1 MIKYILKRILYLIPV
16 MLLVTLIVFFLM
28 SITKGD
34 PARIVVGE
42 SASLEA
48 VEAMRESMGLNDP
61 FFIRYLRYVR
71 DLFLHGN
78 MGTSYKSGLPVM
90 KEITSALPST
100 IRLSLAAITI
110 AILIGIPIGII
121 SATKQ
126 YSFFDNFTMIL
137 GLIGISMPVF
147 WLGLLLIL
155 LFSVRL
161 GWFPPSGLTSFR
173 HVVLP
178 AFTLGTQSIA
188 VFARMTRSSMLEVIR
203 QDYIRTVRAKGLP
216 EIMITFSH
224 VLRNALIP
232 IVTVIGLQFGQLI
245 GGAVLTETIF
255 SIPGIGRLMV
265 QALKNRDYPVILGCV
280 LFISVMF
287 CLVNLVIDVIYA
299 FLDPKIKAQYSRG
312 RKSK

>member
-1 MIKYILKRILYLIPV
+1 MIKYILKRVLALIPV

-28 SITKGD
+28 SITRGD
-34 PARIVVGE
+34 PARIVLGE
-42 SASLEA
+42 SASLEE

-61 FFIRYLRYVR
+61 FIIRYARYVR
-71 DLFLHGN
+71 DLFLHGDL
-78 MGTSYKSGLPVM
+78 GTSYKSGLPVM

-100 IRLSLAAITI
+100 IKLSLAAIVI

-121 SATKQ
+121 SATRQ

-155 LFSVRL
+155 LFSVKL

-203 QDYIRTVRAKGLP
+203 QDYIRTVRAKGQK
-216 EIMITFSH
+216 ESRITLDH
-224 VLRNALIP
+224 VLRNALVP
-232 IVTVIGLQFGQLI
+232 IVTVVGIQFGNLL
-245 GGAVLTETIF
+245 GGAVLCETIF
-255 SIPGIGRLMV
+255 SINGVGRLMV
-265 QALKNRDYPVILGCV
+265 DAIKQRDFPVVQGGV
-280 LFISVMF
+280 LFISLAF
-287 CLVNLVIDVIYA
+287 CLINLIIDIIYA
-299 FLDPKIKAQYSRG
+299 FLDPKIKSQY
-312 RKSK
+312 K

>member
-42 SASLEA
+42 SASLEE

-147 WLGLLLIL
+147 WLGLLLMYYLGVLLHLLPVVGELSPRGMIMPIITICFHQICTYVRQIRTALLEEMSQDYVRGLRSRGIPRRNIIL
-155 LFSVRL
+155 KN
-161 GWFPPSGLTSFR
+161 
-173 HVVLP
+173 VLP
-178 AFTLGTQSIA
+178 N
-188 VFARMTRSSMLEVIR
+188 SMLPLITLLGLSMGSLLGGTAIVEVIFT
-203 QDYIRTVRAKGLP
+203 YPGMGNLAVNAITGL
-216 EIMITFSH
+216 
-224 VLRNALIP
+224 
-232 IVTVIGLQFGQLI
+232 
-245 GGAVLTETIF
+245 
-255 SIPGIGRLMV
+255 
-265 QALKNRDYPVILGCV
+265 DYPVVQAYV
-280 LFISVMF
+280 LWVALIYMVINLIVDISYNFI
-287 CLVNLVIDVIYA
+287 
-299 FLDPKIKAQYSRG
+299 DPRMRVKR
-312 RKSK
+312 

>member
-42 SASLEA
+42 SASLEE

-90 KEITSALPST
+90 KEIMSALPST

-188 VFARMTRSSMLEVIR
+188 VFARSSMLEVIR
-203 QDYIRTVRAKGLP
+203 QDYIRTVRAKGQT
-216 EIMITFSH
+216 ETRITLDH
-224 VLRNALIP
+224 VLRNALVP
-232 IVTVIGLQFGQLI
+232 IVTVVGIQFGNLL
-245 GGAVLTETIF
+245 GGAVLCETIF
-255 SIPGIGRLMV
+255 SINGVGRLMV
-265 QALKNRDYPVILGCV
+265 DAIKQRDFPVVQGGV
-280 LFISVMF
+280 LFISLAF
-287 CLVNLVIDVIYA
+287 CLINLIIDIVYS
-299 FLDPKIKAQYSRG
+299 FLDPKIKSQY
-312 RKSK
+312 K

>member
-34 PARIVVGE
+34 PARIMVGE
-42 SASLEA
+42 SASLEE
-48 VEAMRESMGLNDP
+48 VEAMREKMGLNDP
-61 FFIRYLRYVR
+61 FFIRYLHYVR

-78 MGTSYKSGLPVM
+78 LGTSYRSGLPVM

-100 IRLSLAAITI
+100 IKLSLAAIVI

-203 QDYIRTVRAKGLP
+203 QDYIRTVRAKGQT
-216 EIMITFSH
+216 EARITLDH
-224 VLRNALIP
+224 VLRNALVP
-232 IVTVIGLQFGQLI
+232 IVTVVGIQFGNLL
-245 GGAVLTETIF
+245 GGAVLCETIF
-255 SIPGIGRLMV
+255 SINGVGRLMV
-265 QALKNRDYPVILGCV
+265 DAIKQRDFPVVQGGV
-280 LFISVMF
+280 LFISLAF
-287 CLVNLVIDVIYA
+287 CLINLIIDILYS
-299 FLDPKIKAQYSRG
+299 FLDPKIKSQY
-312 RKSK
+312 K

>member
-42 SASLEA
+42 TASLEE
-48 VEAMRESMGLNDP
+48 VEAMREEMGLNDP
-61 FFIRYLRYVR
+61 FLIRYLRYVR
-71 DLFLHGN
+71 DLFLKGDL
-78 MGTSYKSGLPVM
+78 GTSYKSGLPVM
-90 KEITSALPST
+90 SEITSALPST
-100 IRLSLAAITI
+100 IKLSVAAIII
-110 AILIGIPIGII
+110 AVLVGIPIGII

-155 LFSVRL
+155 LFSVKL
-161 GWFPPSGLTSFR
+161 GWLPPSGLTSFR
-173 HVVLP
+173 HVILP

-203 QDYIRTVRAKGLP
+203 QDYIRTVRAKGQK
-216 EIMITFSH
+216 ESRITLDH
-224 VLRNALIP
+224 VLRNALVP
-232 IVTVIGLQFGQLI
+232 IVTVVGIQFGNLL
-245 GGAVLTETIF
+245 GGAVLCETIF
-255 SIPGIGRLMV
+255 SINGVGRLMV
-265 QALKNRDYPVILGCV
+265 NAIKQRDFPVVQGGV
-280 LFISVMF
+280 LFISLAF
-287 CLVNLVIDVIYA
+287 CLINLLIDILYA
-299 FLDPKIKAQYSRG
+299 FLDPKIKSQY
-312 RKSK
+312 K

>member
-1 MIKYILKRILYLIPV
+1 MIKYILKRVLALIPV

-28 SITKGD
+28 SITRGD
-34 PARIVVGE
+34 PARIVLGE
-42 SASLEA
+42 SASLEE

-61 FFIRYLRYVR
+61 FIIRYARYVR
-71 DLFLHGN
+71 DLFLHGDL
-78 MGTSYKSGLPVM
+78 GTSYKSGLPVM

-100 IRLSLAAITI
+100 VKLSLAAIVI

-121 SATKQ
+121 SATRQ

-203 QDYIRTVRAKGLP
+203 QDYIRTVRAKGQK
-216 EIMITFSH
+216 ESRITLDH
-224 VLRNALIP
+224 VLRNALVP
-232 IVTVIGLQFGQLI
+232 IVTVVGIQFGNLL
-245 GGAVLTETIF
+245 GGAVLCETIF
-255 SIPGIGRLMV
+255 SINGVGRLMV
-265 QALKNRDYPVILGCV
+265 DAIKQRDFPVVQGGV
-280 LFISVMF
+280 LFISLAF
-287 CLVNLVIDVIYA
+287 CLINLIIDIIYA
-299 FLDPKIKAQYSRG
+299 FLDPKIKSQY
-312 RKSK
+312 K

>member
-42 SASLEA
+42 SASLEE

>member
-42 SASLEA
+42 SASLEE

-155 LFSVRL
+155 LLSVRL

-203 QDYIRTVRAKGLP
+203 QD
-216 EIMITFSH
+216 
-224 VLRNALIP
+224 
-232 IVTVIGLQFGQLI
+232 
-245 GGAVLTETIF
+245 
-255 SIPGIGRLMV
+255 
-265 QALKNRDYPVILGCV
+265 
-280 LFISVMF
+280 
-287 CLVNLVIDVIYA
+287 
-299 FLDPKIKAQYSRG
+299 
-312 RKSK
+312 

>member
-1 MIKYILKRILYLIPV
+1 MIKYILKRILALIPV

-34 PARIVVGE
+34 PARIVLGE
-42 SASLEA
+42 SASIEE

-61 FFIRYLRYVR
+61 FIIRYARYVR
-71 DLFLHGN
+71 DLFLHGDL
-78 MGTSYKSGLPVM
+78 GTSYKSGLPVM

-100 IRLSLAAITI
+100 VRLSVAAIII

-155 LFSVRL
+155 LFSVKL
-161 GWFPPSGLTSFR
+161 GWLPPSGLTSFR
-173 HVVLP
+173 HVILP

-203 QDYIRTVRAKGLP
+203 QDYIRTVRAKGQK
-216 EIMITFSH
+216 ESRITLDH
-224 VLRNALIP
+224 VLRNALVP
-232 IVTVIGLQFGQLI
+232 IVTVVGIQFGNLL
-245 GGAVLTETIF
+245 GGAVLCETIF
-255 SIPGIGRLMV
+255 SINGVGRLMV
-265 QALKNRDYPVILGCV
+265 DAIKQRDFPVVQGGV
-280 LFISVMF
+280 LFISLAF
-287 CLVNLVIDVIYA
+287 CLINLIIDIIYA
-299 FLDPKIKAQYSRG
+299 FLDPKIKSQY
-312 RKSK
+312 K